1 MAVPRCRSASNP
13 GRRSGVCRSARL
25 PLRLLFTC
33 TCVFASLFF
42 AANPVEATGWFFR
55 FLPIQREEHLRLEG
69 LKASGTPPQA
79 GRQAREEESA
89 RARGEEKERDR
100 EASASEGGEKRRD
113 GGDGGLRVIQE
124 KETGRGSDERSE
136 EGRSSSNLLPG
147 FLRRFLPSPS
157 FQSGQVNLST
167 DQERRLE
174 TDTDTNEA
182 GDRERR
188 EQWGG
193 EGSRSREADRG
204 ELEVQE
210 GWFLQ
215 PLDHG
220 NPLVFNRLG
229 HDAWRQK
236 FYRAKRK
243 RRSSK
248 EEESTEVAGHAK
260 TERQNDSLTDDA
272 IRPIFVYIGGE
283 GPLSSLE
290 VKQGLLA
297 EMGDIF
303 GASLYALEHRYY
315 GDSHPRPDSSVV
327 NLQWLTSHQ
336 ALGDL
341 AAFVAHVKQQEA
353 EEHPQDLAPE
363 DVPVVV
369 FGCSYPGSLAAYAR
383 AKYPASI
390 LGAVSSSSPVEA
402 SALFQAFDRVV
413 QRVLPAACTAKVKA
427 ATAVVERRL
436 FSGEEEAVKVAAKFG
451 CGADVPMKTHDQRV
465 ALLYVIADAI
475 AESVQYNR
483 QPTRPWIEEVCA
495 CFSETASEREETHD
509 NKGDKRE
516 KHDSEEDLVNALA
529 KAVQLMLAKL
539 KMTCK
544 DSNLLQLTDTRLG
557 PQASASARL
566 WTWQS
571 CAEYGYWQVAYKDSV
586 RSHLIDLDWH
596 MRMCNAL
603 FPLPSGS
610 KFSTDVVAETNVWS
624 GDKLVAGVGAAT
636 NIHFTNG
643 ENDPWAPLSV
653 TEVSPVVVDR
663 QGLSSFTIQDG
674 SHCNDFY
681 AYGGTEPVAVT
692 EAKARIQNAIR
703 AWLEDFRERR
713 EQQKRKVDP
722 PLTKTF
728 SATSVGGDSEL

>member
-1 MAVPRCRSASNP
+1 MAVPRCRSAPNS
-13 GRRSGVCRSARL
+13 GRRSGFCRSVRL
-25 PLRLLFTC
+25 SLRLLFAC
-33 TCVFASLFF
+33 ACVFTSRFF

-69 LKASGTPPQA
+69 LKASGSPPQT
-79 GRQAREEESA
+79 GRHAREEGSA
-89 RARGEEKERDR
+89 RARGEEEEREGEADAR
-100 EASASEGGEKRRD
+100 EEGEKWRD
-113 GGDGGLRVIQE
+113 DGNGGLRAVQE
-124 KETGRGSDERSE
+124 KETGRRGVERSE
-136 EGRSSSNLLPG
+136 AGHSSSNLLPV
-147 FLRRFLPSPS
+147 FLRRFLPYPS
-157 FQSGQVNLST
+157 FQSGRVNVSG
-167 DQERRLE
+167 DPERKL
-174 TDTDTNEA
+174 DTDKKEA
-182 GDRERR
+182 GDRESR

-193 EGSRSREADRG
+193 EGSRSSGGDGG

-220 NPLVFNRLG
+220 NPLVFNRVG
-229 HDAWRQK
+229 HDAWQQK
-236 FYRAKRK
+236 YYRAKRK
-243 RRSSK
+243 RLSS
-248 EEESTEVAGHAK
+248 EEEEWTEAAGHAK
-260 TERQNDSLTDDA
+260 KERQSGSRTDDA

-297 EMGDIF
+297 EMGDVF

-341 AAFVAHVKQQEA
+341 ATFVAHVKQQEA

-363 DVPVVV
+363 DIPVVV

-402 SALFQAFDRVV
+402 SALFQAFDHAV
-413 QRVLPAACTAKVKA
+413 QRVLPAACTAQIKA

-436 FSGEEEAVKVAAKFG
+436 FTSEEEAVAVAAKFG

-483 QPTRPWIEEVCA
+483 QPKRPWIKEVCA
-495 CFSETASEREETHD
+495 CFSERTSESEETRD
-509 NKGDKRE
+509 NEGDRRE
-516 KHDSEEDLVNALA
+516 NHDSEEDLVKALA

-544 DSNLLQLTDTRLG
+544 DSNILQLADTRLG

-653 TEVSPVVVDR
+653 TEVSPFVVDR

-681 AYGGTEPVAVT
+681 AYEGGTEPVAVT

-713 EQQKRKVDP
+713 EQQKRKVNP

-728 SATSVGGDSEL
+728 SATSVGESEL